1 MFTFLRLDLP
11 SGPPPAIQRG
21 LSPVPRWRAAVDATL
36 ELTHE
41 RVDDVPL
48 LLGFLIKLKLP
59 EILDRHYPAHP
70 LHQGLSNGWL
80 ITVWI
85 AYILS
90 QAAHRKS
97 PVQVWTE
104 ELQHT
109 LETLTGQTLRPVDFN
124 DDRLTLLLKRLAAP
138 DAWEALEAD
147 LWHTHCD

>member
-1 MFTFLRLDLP
+1 MFTFLRLDLS
-11 SGPPPAIQRG
+11 SGPPTAIQRG
-21 LSPVPRWRAAVDATL
+21 LSPAPRWRAAVDATL

-48 LLGFLIKLKLP
+48 LLGFLIKLQLP
-59 EILDRHYPAHP
+59 EILDRHLPPHP

-90 QAAHRKS
+90 RADHRKS
-97 PVQVWTE
+97 PVQAWAE

-109 LETLTGQTLRPVDFN
+109 LETLIGQPIRARRVQRRPLD
-124 DDRLTLLLKRLAAP
+124 LAPEAP
-138 DAWEALEAD
+138 RRPGGLGVLGSRSLAHPL
-147 LWHTHCD
+147 

>member
-21 LSPVPRWRAAVDATL
+21 LFPAPRWRAAVDATL

-48 LLGFLIKLKLP
+48 LLGFLIKLQLP
-59 EILDRHYPAHP
+59 EILDRHLSPHP
-70 LHQGLSNGWL
+70 LHQGLSHGWL

-90 QAAHRKS
+90 RADHRKS
-97 PVQVWTE
+97 PLQPWTDG
-104 ELQHT
+104 LQLT
-109 LETLTGQTLRPVDFN
+109 LETLLGQ
-124 DDRLTLLLKRLAAP
+124 
-138 DAWEALEAD
+138 
-147 LWHTHCD
+147 